1 MRLTARTH
9 LLSLLHA
16 LAGDPLRRLLLRGG
30 GRAHVH
36 RSASGPLLAP
46 LRPHAPEALL
56 RVLLRV
62 LLLLL
67 LLLSPPPR

>member
-16 LAGDPLRRLLLRGG
+16 LAGDPLRRLLRGG